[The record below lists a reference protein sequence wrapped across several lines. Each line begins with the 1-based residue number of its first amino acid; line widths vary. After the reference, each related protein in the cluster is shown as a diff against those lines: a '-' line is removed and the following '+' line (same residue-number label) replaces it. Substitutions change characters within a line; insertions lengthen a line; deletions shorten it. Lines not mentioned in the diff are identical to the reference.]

1 MNDYFFFLFGLIL
14 FVIII
19 IFFLEVETDLLKLLG
34 KS

>member
-19 IFFLEVETDLLKLLG
+19 IFFLEVETDLLELLG

>member
-14 FVIII
+14 FVIIS
-19 IFFLEVETDLLKLLG
+19 IFFLEVETDLLELLG